1 MLTTEERNLLN
12 RLLHLNRNSIHPGKG
27 KRNARLIRE
36 VCETFGF
43 DEDVYLPSYVVR
55 NKKDWGLK

>member
-1 MLTTEERNLLN
+1 MVTDEERALLYRLLQLN
-12 RLLHLNRNSIHPGKG
+12 RSSVHPGKG
-27 KRNARLIRE
+27 KQNARLIRE

-43 DEDVYLPSYVVR
+43 DEDVCLPGYVVR